1 MKFSTLINRTSP
13 FPFGGL
19 LADVFHFHSN
29 YSSSL
34 CQQTGETRYAA
45 SYRGKLCFPLSLK
58 KDAILIWVK
67 GYVAVAALYVFVS
80 HSRLH

>member
-1 MKFSTLINRTSP
+1 MYFIFIQIIIRR
-13 FPFGGL
+13 
-19 LADVFHFHSN
+19 A
-29 YSSSL
+29 L

-45 SYRGKLCFPLSLK
+45 SNWGQHCFPLAHK